1 MLYNEQLLKISE
13 LTNMDLILLGIIM
26 LLAITVAFLHRS
38 VDTKNGSHFSKHSD
52 ILIISINQD
61 SNILFNDKIV
71 EKNSIASELCKYERN
86 INICIDCTK
95 QTKFDMFITLL
106 NIIKEK
112 NFHHLSIKP
121 RKA

>member
-1 MLYNEQLLKISE
+1 MLYNEQLLKFSE
-13 LTNMDLILLGIIM
+13 LTNMDLILLGIII
-26 LLAITVAFLHRS
+26 LLAVTVAFLHRS
-38 VDTKNGSHFSKHSD
+38 VSTKNSSHFSKHSES
-52 ILIISINQD
+52 LIISINQD

-71 EKNSIASELCKYERN
+71 EKNSIASELCKYEQN
-86 INICIDCTK
+86 TNICIDCTK

-112 NFHHLSIKP
+112 NFHHLWIKP